1 MKRGLVYWNLQLL
14 LLVTSIC
21 TYICVPLDSKVSMS
35 LHYWNIILLLC
46 SVIVFFKYK
55 RKTNYFDFD
64 TDYHT
69 IYQQIC
75 TDSVIEKAYTYTG
88 EIHILRQQPWEALCS
103 FIISQNNNIPRI
115 TGIIDRLCRQFGE
128 PMKNGVFSFPSPQRL
143 ASLHVDDLAGL
154 RAGFRAKY
162 ILDAA
167 RKITDGTID
176 IQGIYHSNIDKARKE
191 LQKNCGV
198 GPKVADCV
206 LLFGFYRLEAFPV
219 DVWIF
224 CYAPDIFIQNHLFFL
239 LFTLLFS
246 ALHDPF
252 EHVEVKRCGD
262 LDILSGSHYLGHA
275 LSVHLHK
282 RYRIDDVVITLAY

>member
-1 MKRGLVYWNLQLL
+1 M
-14 LLVTSIC
+14 
-21 TYICVPLDSKVSMS
+21 D
-35 LHYWNIILLLC
+35 
-46 SVIVFFKYK
+46 FKYQTDGFSLK
-55 RKTNYFDFD
+55 NTLECGQCFRWKKLSDGSFFGVVGNHSLRVEQKESTVVFYDTTEEEFQRLWRNYFDFD
-64 TDYHT
+64 TDYHA

-176 IQGIYHSNIDKARKE
+176 IQGIYHSNIDEARKE
-191 LQKNCGV
+191 LQKICGV

-219 DVWIF
+219 DVWIKRAMNYF
-224 CYAPDIFIQNHLFFL
+224 YQNGFPKELMPYGGIAQQVIFHYIRCCEEALPDGC
-239 LFTLLFS
+239 
-246 ALHDPF
+246 
-252 EHVEVKRCGD
+252 R
-262 LDILSGSHYLGHA
+262 
-275 LSVHLHK
+275 
-282 RYRIDDVVITLAY
+282 R

>member
-1 MKRGLVYWNLQLL
+1 M
-14 LLVTSIC
+14 
-21 TYICVPLDSKVSMS
+21 D
-35 LHYWNIILLLC
+35 
-46 SVIVFFKYK
+46 FKYQADGFSLK
-55 RKTNYFDFD
+55 STLECGQCFRWKKLADGSFFGVVGNHSLRIEQKEDTVIFYDTTEEEFQQLWRNYFDFD

-75 TDSVIEKAYTYTG
+75 TDSVIEKSYTYTD
-88 EIHILRQQPWEALCS
+88 EIHILRQQPCEALCS

-176 IQGIYHSNIDKARKE
+176 IQGIYHSNIDEARKE
-191 LQKNCGV
+191 LQKICGV

-219 DVWIF
+219 DVWIKRAMNYF
-224 CYAPDIFIQNHLFFL
+224 YQNGFPKELMPYGGIAQQVIFHYIRCCAD
-239 LFTLLFS
+239 
-246 ALHDPF
+246 ALP
-252 EHVEVKRCGD
+252 EGYSK
-262 LDILSGSHYLGHA
+262 
-275 LSVHLHK
+275 
-282 RYRIDDVVITLAY
+282 

>member
-1 MKRGLVYWNLQLL
+1 M
-14 LLVTSIC
+14 
-21 TYICVPLDSKVSMS
+21 D
-35 LHYWNIILLLC
+35 
-46 SVIVFFKYK
+46 FKYQADGFSLK
-55 RKTNYFDFD
+55 STLECGQCFRWKKLADGSFFGVVGNHSLRIEQKEDTVIFYDTTEEEFQQLWRNYFDFD

-128 PMKNGVFSFPSPQRL
+128 PVKNGVFSFPSPQRL
-143 ASLHVDDLAGL
+143 ASLNVDDLSEL

-176 IQGIYHSNIDKARKE
+176 IQQVYHADIDEARKE
-191 LQKNCGV
+191 FQKICGV
-198 GPKVADCV
+198 GPKDADCV
-206 LLFGFYRLEAFPV
+206 LLFGFYRMEAFPI
-219 DVWIF
+219 DVWIKRAMTHF
-224 CYAPDIFIQNHLFFL
+224 YQNGFPKELIPYGGIAQQVIFHYIRCCAD
-239 LFTLLFS
+239 
-246 ALHDPF
+246 ALP
-252 EHVEVKRCGD
+252 EGYSK
-262 LDILSGSHYLGHA
+262 
-275 LSVHLHK
+275 
-282 RYRIDDVVITLAY
+282 